1 MSGDLPTLF
10 TMPGTCAL
18 AVEIALRWAGAD
30 YELWVLAQG
39 EHRGPAFL
47 AINPAG
53 RVPAMTL
60 KGEPVLTEAHALLL
74 LVADSHPESG
84 LAPPS
89 SRPMARYRLEE
100 LLAFMTG
107 EVHGAFTPLFV
118 PEGFAGGNGGAGEA
132 AIRDAALRRVRPLL
146 DRLDARLGAKDHVLG
161 ERTVADAY
169 LYVLARW
176 ASHLEGGLEALP
188 NLARFRAALEADPAV
203 AATLA
208 DHGSAPAAAQRG
220 IPQPMGRG
228 AVAAGAWPPVI
239 NDLVE
244 RGTMP

>member
-1 MSGDLPTLF
+1 MSGDLPILF

-18 AVEIALRWAGAD
+18 SVEIALRWAGAD
-30 YELWVLAQG
+30 YELRVLAHG
-39 EHRGPAFL
+39 ENRGPAFL

-53 RVPAMTL
+53 QVPAMML
-60 KGEPVLTEAHALLL
+60 EGEPVLTEVHALLL

-89 SRPMARYRLEE
+89 SRPMPRYRLEE

-107 EVHGAFTPLFV
+107 EVHDAFLPLFA
-118 PEGFAGGNGGAGEA
+118 PERFGDGEA
-132 AIRDAALRRVRPLL
+132 GAAAVRDAALGRIQPLL
-146 DRLDARLGAKDHVLG
+146 KRLDARLGAKAYVLG

-176 ASHLEGGLEALP
+176 ASHLEEGLAAMP

-203 AATLA
+203 VATLGEHGMGLA
-208 DHGSAPAAAQRG
+208 PASRGAARHGTPVIADRTDGGLVDHGAE
-220 IPQPMGRG
+220 G
-228 AVAAGAWPPVI
+228 A
-239 NDLVE
+239 
-244 RGTMP
+244 TT